1 MSADPQ
7 AIASR
12 WRQLRAAVPES
23 VAIVAVSKTFGPEAI
38 RAAYAAGARDF
49 GESRL
54 QEALPKQAA
63 LQDLSG
69 IRWHFIGHLQSNK
82 AKKAVE
88 SFDWIHTCDSLKLA
102 QRLDRLVGETGRKP
116 GILLQ
121 VKPLPDPDK
130 YGWSCAQLQAELAD
144 LDRCAQ
150 LAVRG
155 LMTILPQGL
164 SAEATAAAFQQVRD
178 LAATI
183 QAAQRQHLAMAEL
196 SMGMSGDYSA
206 AIAAGATMIRLGRVL
221 FGDRS

>member
-1 MSADPQ
+1 MSADSQ
-7 AIASR
+7 AIAAR
-12 WRQLRAAVPES
+12 WQQLRAAVPEH
-23 VAIVAVSKTFGPEAI
+23 VKIVAVSKTFSPEAI

-63 LQDLSG
+63 LQDLAE
-69 IRWHFIGHLQSNK
+69 IRWHFIGHLQGNK
-82 AKKAVE
+82 AKKALTH
-88 SFDWIHTCDSLKLA
+88 FDWIHTCDSLKLA
-102 QRLDRLVGETGRKP
+102 QRLDRLVAETGQCP

-130 YGWSCAQLQAELAD
+130 YGWSLEQLQAELPA
-144 LDRCAQ
+144 LDRCDR
-150 LAVRG
+150 LSVRG

-164 SAEATAAAFQQVRD
+164 AAEEIAAAFAAVHD
-178 LAATI
+178 LAIEIRTS
-183 QAAQRQHLAMAEL
+183 QWQHLSMEEL

-206 AIAAGATMIRLGRVL
+206 AVAANATMIRLGRVL